1 MGRKLPSPDN
11 VGGSHC
17 LTWHFPLSLHFTAAA
32 EEEGGS
38 RDDFVVSFDG
48 NSNQERLIRL
58 YTEAQIY
65 YTPMTG
71 QALEVI
77 K

>member
-1 MGRKLPSPDN
+1 M
-11 VGGSHC
+11 
-17 LTWHFPLSLHFTAAA
+17 AAA
-32 EEEGGS
+32 VLGLLSISLDRKEDADEAGGL